1 MPVNAP
7 PIFALSK
14 IDRNIIMENLTLE
27 SLPKA
32 FSHLTNEVMEI
43 KRLLLEKSNE
53 RPADTD
59 CWFDLNELCKYRPDK
74 PSKDTVYR
82 EVSNGIFPVHK
93 RGKKLMFLQSD
104 VDLWIK
110 QGRKRTFAETALD
123 AEQFLKNKKAQK
135 ASNMNKVN

>member
-1 MPVNAP
+1 
-7 PIFALSK
+7 
-14 IDRNIIMENLTLE
+14 MEHLTQGLTLE

-59 CWFDLNELCKYRPDK
+59 SWFDLNELCKYRPDK
-74 PSKDTVYR
+74 PKKSTVYS
-82 EVSNGIFPVHK
+82 EVKRRSIPFHK
-93 RGKKLMFLQSD
+93 PRKKLLFLKSE

-110 QGRKRTFAETALD
+110 QSRKRTFAETALD
-123 AEQFLKNKKAQK
+123 AEKFLKNKKTPK
-135 ASNMNKVN
+135 ACNANRLNKS